1 MAITAGVTLPFQKS
15 VINRMSSL
23 DLGLEIGKRGTL
35 ENNLIRQNFI
45 NLRIGVNFADKW
57 FNKRLYN

>member
-15 VINRMSSL
+15 VINRMNSL
-23 DLGLEIGKRGTL
+23 DIGLEVGKRGTL
-35 ENNLIRQNFI
+35 ENNMIRQNFI

-57 FNKRLYN
+57 LNKKLYN